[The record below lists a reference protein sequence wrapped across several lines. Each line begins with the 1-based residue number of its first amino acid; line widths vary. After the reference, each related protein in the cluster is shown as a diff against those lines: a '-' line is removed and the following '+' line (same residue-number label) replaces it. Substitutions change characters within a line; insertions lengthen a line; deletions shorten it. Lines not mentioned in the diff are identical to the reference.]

1 MEECRDRMWPDQKD
15 TTGCETEFATELLP
29 LSLNRSGDSKSRG
42 DSSFCRMT
50 VCHMTVCYT
59 LVDFIGLVPS

>member
-1 MEECRDRMWPDQKD
+1 MWPEKKD
-15 TTGCETEFATELLP
+15 TSGCETEFATELLP
-29 LSLNRSGDSKSRG
+29 LSLNRSGDSKAAAIQV
-42 DSSFCRMT
+42 FCRMT